1 MSAYALWAAI
11 RTVKSRVGT
20 WVGYTQATEAGLDVD
35 RSEWATWI
43 GQARAAL
50 AQRDLE
56 MTRPLNRRPIAGEI
70 VEYSTQRASGF
81 LQHVDIFVQDRDTGL
96 IEARPYTI
104 RTDTL
109 RSRQSI
115 VNEAVER
122 YQRAIDENPDNYPED
137 IVDANYAG
145 TFNMVPR

>member
-1 MSAYALWAAI
+1 MSSYALWAAI
-11 RTVKSRVGT
+11 RTVKSRIGT
-20 WVGYTQATEAGLDVD
+20 WVGFAQAAEAGLDVD

-50 AQRDLE
+50 ANRDLE
-56 MTRPLNRRPIAGEI
+56 ITRPLNRRPVAGEI
-70 VEYSTQRASGF
+70 VAYTSKRATGF
-81 LQHVDIFVQDRDTGL
+81 LQHVDIFVQDTDTGL

-115 VNEAVER
+115 INEAVDR
-122 YQRAIDENPDNYPED
+122 YQRAIAENPENYPEEV
-137 IVDANYAG
+137 VDASYAG
-145 TFNMVPR
+145 TFEMTPG